1 MKSQEHYKPV
11 IVLDAGKVLV
21 NINPNIVLE
30 ELSKR
35 CRKEIVFPLPL
46 ELDKLFFPLYVGKRS
61 LEDILQIINRTL
73 GLFLGYEE
81 WRELWCRILT
91 GEVPGMRQ
99 VLAELKSEFYLV
111 ALSNTEEVHWAF
123 VLEKYPIF
131 ELLDGWVV
139 SYKEGVTKPDPA
151 IYSAVVDRYCNG
163 RLPFFYTDD
172 SPLYVEAARHLGWE
186 AEVFSDAAHF
196 KEDLRRRRVNYL
208 PTDLI

>member
-1 MKSQEHYKPV
+1 
-11 IVLDAGKVLV
+11 
-21 NINPNIVLE
+21 
-30 ELSKR
+30 
-35 CRKEIVFPLPL
+35 
-46 ELDKLFFPLYVGKRS
+46 
-61 LEDILQIINRTL
+61 
-73 GLFLGYEE
+73 
-81 WRELWCRILT
+81 
-91 GEVPGMRQ
+91 
-99 VLAELKSEFYLV
+99 V

-196 KEDLRRRRVNYL
+196 KEDLRRRRANYL
-208 PTDLI
+208 PPDLI